1 MSSRTCFILGLVCL
15 LLAQALASGVLVA
28 KREALVPNR
37 DVYGALEPGEFAGTL
52 MLGGFRG
59 LACDLLWMRAQNAKE
74 HGYYYESVALADSIS
89 TIQPRFEQIWEYMAW
104 DMAYNIAHE
113 VEDEGGQ
120 WAWFLAGLEV
130 NVRGVMRNP
139 QGERL
144 VRHLAWMFHHKG
156 DEFRTRI
163 ETTAWAPLINP
174 VLGLINAETPA
185 DRRIALL
192 PPGPGLGNYEISE
205 RLYMAA
211 IRAAEANHLRVLPFV
226 RRMVPIAIERDG
238 NRLRNRGEHLRAL
251 GRYVT
256 SLRTWQELLEWNR
269 KAAFGQDTR
278 QDREIATDIAQHNEG
293 HLLRKTELLAMELA
307 EVPALASQVV
317 ADIHARRYDA
327 VERELKG
334 PGWRASVA
342 QAKVRWL
349 DEQ

>member
-1 MSSRTCFILGLVCL
+1 VSARRCLILGLLCL
-15 LLAQALASGVLVA
+15 AAAQTLSSAVLARM
-28 KREALVPNR
+28 REALVPNR
-37 DVYGALEPGEFAGTL
+37 DVYGALKPGEFAGTL

-74 HGYYYESVALADSIS
+74 HGRFYESVALADSIS
-89 TIQPRFEQIWEYMAW
+89 KIQPRFEQIWEYMAW

-130 NVRGVMRNP
+130 NVRGVLRNP

-163 ETTAWAPLINP
+163 EATSWASLVNP
-174 VLGLINAETPA
+174 VLEQINHELPAERRLIPLPA
-185 DRRIALL
+185 
-192 PPGPGLGNYEISE
+192 GPGMGNYQISE
-205 RLYMAA
+205 LLYQAA
-211 IRAAEANHLRVLPFV
+211 IRTAETNHLRVLPYV
-226 RRMVPIAIERDG
+226 RRMVAIAIERDG
-238 NRLRNRGEHLRAL
+238 NRLRNRGEHLHAL
-251 GRYVT
+251 ARYLDA
-256 SLRTWQELLEWNR
+256 LRCWDELLSANR
-269 KAAFGQDTR
+269 KAAFGQDSR
-278 QDREIATDIAQHNEG
+278 LDREIATDIAEHNEG
-293 HLLRKTELLAMELA
+293 HLLRKSELLVLQLADDPALGASVAELLA
-307 EVPALASQVV
+307 Q
-317 ADIHARRYDA
+317 RRYDE
-327 VERELKG
+327 VERALKL